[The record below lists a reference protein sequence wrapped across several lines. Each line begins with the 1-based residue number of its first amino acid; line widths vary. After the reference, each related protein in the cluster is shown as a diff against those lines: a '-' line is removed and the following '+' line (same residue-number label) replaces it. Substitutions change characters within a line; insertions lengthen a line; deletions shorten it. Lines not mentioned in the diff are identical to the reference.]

1 MDDAASS
8 KVGAA
13 LVGGV
18 ARQVHSIMRH
28 FDSNRMGRL
37 SFEDFKRAFHVE
49 GDEQE
54 VLEACRGHVMDVSI
68 DDNEIPQ
75 QPIPEL
81 HEEAAAQLAAA
92 SVVRLTAGRT
102 ADHNTDRLVG
112 TCLVEKHEENSQ

>member
-1 MDDAASS
+1 
-8 KVGAA
+8 
-13 LVGGV
+13 
-18 ARQVHSIMRH
+18 
-28 FDSNRMGRL
+28 MGRL